1 MTTIHKFCLM
11 AASLILLAACSAT
24 PTPSAENG
32 SAVAPSAAGENQAAP
47 AGDAAAQPYTGPITT
62 QSSGNLT
69 VNIFSDEDVEVTT
82 PEFTVAGT
90 APTDTILTINDEIVV
105 VDKTQSFSVVIPLE
119 EGPNAIEIVGS
130 DVDGDEVNFELTV
143 TYTVP

>member
-11 AASLILLAACSAT
+11 AVSLVLLAACTAS

-32 SAVAPSAAGENQAAP
+32 SAVAPAS
-47 AGDAAAQPYTGPITT
+47 AGDPADPASGAAAQPYTGPITT

-69 VNIFSDEDVEVTT
+69 VNIFSAEDVEVTA

-105 VDKTQSFSVVIPLE
+105 VDKTQTFSVVIPLE

-130 DVDGDEVNFELTV
+130 DVAGDEVSFVLTV
-143 TYTVP
+143 TYTAP